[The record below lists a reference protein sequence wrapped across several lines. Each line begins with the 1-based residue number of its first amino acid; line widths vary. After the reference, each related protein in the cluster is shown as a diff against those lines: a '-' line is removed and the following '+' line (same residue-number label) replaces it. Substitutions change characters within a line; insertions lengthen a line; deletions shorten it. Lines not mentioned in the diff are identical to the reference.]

1 MKKKSI
7 FSFVVALALVLS
19 LGAVLLPTAGS
30 VQAAGESL
38 QAWLDDNGYNIDVT
52 TDELPLKEMFASGV
66 YLVTIL
72 DGEHGYINPT
82 GWNTAG
88 DAGDTHDIFPVP
100 ISDGDKEH
108 MDSGVADFG
117 FYIDS
122 NDGMFYTENAFNG
135 DGFDHAWVFENTKG
149 PGYLVC
155 FEDLWNGGDEDYE
168 DRIIEVARDSD
179 EDEVPDELDN
189 CPYVYNPDQADTDL
203 DGVGDACDNCPNVP
217 NHGQEDQ
224 DNDGVGDVCDNCPAD
239 ANPDQAD
246 SDGDGTGD
254 ACDGCPTDP
263 NKTEPGVCGCG
274 VPDTDTDN
282 DGTPDCIDGCPHA
295 PNKPDPGV
303 CGCGVPDTD
312 TDNDGTPD
320 CIDGCP
326 NAPTTPEPGVCG
338 CGVPDTDSD
347 NDGTPDCIDN
357 CPDTPNS
364 DQADVDNDGVGD
376 VCDNCPDVYNPD
388 QADSDGD
395 GIGDAC
401 EQAQPPVGGTIFPT
415 DKLGLMMPWIMVGA
429 LIVIAGVL
437 LAIYNKKLRIERASD
452 R

>member
-1 MKKKSI
+1 MKKGLMYSLA
-7 FSFVVALALVLS
+7 VATALIVSLALVL
-19 LGAVLLPTAGS
+19 APVAGP
-30 VQAAGESL
+30 VKAAGESL
-38 QAWLDDNGYNIDVT
+38 QNWLDDNGYTIDVT
-52 TDELPLKEMFASGV
+52 TDELGKETFDSGI
-66 YLVTIL
+66 YLVTIM

-82 GWNTAG
+82 GWYTAG

-122 NDGMFYTENAFNG
+122 DDGMFYTENALNG

-149 PGYLVC
+149 PGYIVA

-168 DRIIEVARDSD
+168 DRIIEVVRDTD

-217 NHGQEDQ
+217 NPGQEDG
-224 DNDGVGDVCDNCPAD
+224 DSDGVGDACDNCPAV
-239 ANPDQAD
+239 ANPDQTD
-246 SDGDGTGD
+246 SDGDGAGD
-254 ACDGCPTDP
+254 ACDGCPDDP
-263 NKTEPGVCGCG
+263 NKTEPGECGCGVPDTDTDNDGTPDCNDNCPDDPDKTEPGVCGCG

-282 DGTPDCIDGCPHA
+282 DGTPDCIDGCPND
-295 PNKPDPGV
+295 PNKTAPGE
-303 CGCGVPDTD
+303 CGCGVADTD
-312 TDNDGTPD
+312 TDDDGIPD
-320 CIDGCP
+320 C
-326 NAPTTPEPGVCG
+326 N
-338 CGVPDTDSD
+338 
-347 NDGTPDCIDN
+347 
-357 CPDTPNS
+357 
-364 DQADVDNDGVGD
+364 
-376 VCDNCPDVYNPD
+376 DNCPDVPNPD

-401 EQAQPPVGGTIFPT
+401 ELVQPPVGGTIFPT
-415 DKLGLMMPWIMVGA
+415 DKLGLVMPWIMVGA

-437 LAIYNKKLRIERASD
+437 LAICNRKYGTERVSD